1 MRARVRR
8 GGHPGRNPHA
18 GFGLLEAIVALALLA
33 GTGLALFTWI
43 NQNLDAASRLRVH
56 EQRAQL
62 LLSAQA
68 LVETVNPMQTGTG
81 QLEAGALA
89 LTWESE
95 LIEPPRPN
103 ATFNPER
110 PAGPWQVGLYRM
122 QVRARDRKLGTEL
135 EFEQWRVGTHRAPL
149 LTPESP

>member
-1 MRARVRR
+1 MRR
-8 GGHPGRNPHA
+8 GGPPGRHLRA

-68 LVETVNPMQTGTG
+68 LVETVNPMQAGSG
-81 QLEAGALA
+81 QLQAGELA

-95 LIEPPRPN
+95 LLEPSRAN
-103 ATFNPER
+103 ATFNPEF

-135 EFEQWRVGTHRAPL
+135 EFEQWRVGKHRAPL

>member
-1 MRARVRR
+1 MLRAHQGWHRGRVRS
-8 GGHPGRNPHA
+8 A

-33 GTGLALFTWI
+33 GTGIALFTWI

-68 LVETVNPMQTGTG
+68 LVETVNPMQARSG
-81 QLEAGALA
+81 QIEAGDLA

-95 LIEPPRPN
+95 LLEPPRAN

-110 PAGPWQVGLYRM
+110 LAGPWQLGLYRV
-122 QVRARDRKLGTEL
+122 QVRARNRKLGTEF
-135 EFEQWRVGTHRAPL
+135 EFEQWRVGTSRAPIVI
-149 LTPESP
+149 PESP

>member
-1 MRARVRR
+1 MRR
-8 GGHPGRNPHA
+8 GGPRGRHLRA

-43 NQNLDAASRLRVH
+43 NQNLDAASRLRLH

-68 LVETVNPMQTGTG
+68 LVETVNPMQAGSG
-81 QLEAGALA
+81 QLQAGELA

-95 LIEPPRPN
+95 LLEPPRPN

-135 EFEQWRVGTHRAPL
+135 EFEQWRVGTLRAPL

>member
-1 MRARVRR
+1 MLRVCR
-8 GGHPGRNPHA
+8 GCRPGRVVCA

-33 GTGLALFTWI
+33 GTGIALFTWI

-68 LVETVNPMQTGTG
+68 LVETVNPMQARSG
-81 QLEAGALA
+81 QLEAGDLA

-95 LIEPPRPN
+95 PIEPPRAN

-110 PAGPWQVGLYRM
+110 LAGPWQVGLYRV
-122 QVRARDRKLGTEL
+122 QVRARDRKRGTEL
-135 EFEQWRVGTHRAPL
+135 EFEQWRVGTHREPYVI
-149 LTPESP
+149 PEPP

>member
-1 MRARVRR
+1 MACVRR
-8 GGHPGRNPHA
+8 GGPPGRHRRA

-43 NQNLDAASRLRVH
+43 NQNLDAASRLRLH

-68 LVETVNPMQTGTG
+68 LVETVNPMQAGTG
-81 QLEAGALA
+81 QLQAGELA

-95 LIEPPRPN
+95 LLEPSRPN
-103 ATFNPER
+103 ATFNPEL

-135 EFEQWRVGTHRAPL
+135 EFEQWRVGTLRAPL